1 MTANGTLIFLMGFL
15 FLFFGY
21 LGVPV
26 AFALIASVLI
36 VAIFTPISLAS
47 MMAQLFNGMD
57 VEALLA
63 VPFFLLVG
71 DLMTSAKVTV
81 RMIRLSQ
88 TMVGHLRGG
97 LAQVVTLFSMFFAGI
112 SGSSAADVA
121 VLTRTLGP
129 EMNREGYDKGFT
141 AALIASAATMANL
154 IPPSI
159 MAVVYGATGN
169 VSIGGLFLAGIV
181 PGVLVGIGLM
191 IYSYFFGPVGLKHK
205 RATFGQFSTA
215 AKEAVV
221 PLMIPVII
229 MGGILTG
236 KFTPT
241 EAGVIAVAYIVFV
254 AIPFLNYRHID
265 QLPRDMAL
273 TGLLYSIPLIT
284 IGAASMFG
292 WMLAYLR
299 GPAVVSEW
307 IANAAGNDPIKIML
321 LLVALFVIVG
331 DFIDAIPAIIIFMP
345 IITDLSKNADV
356 NPVHMGVVII
366 VTLAFGLI
374 TPPYGLC
381 LLMASKFIGVR
392 FGTAMFASLPI
403 YIIFFA
409 AIAFSIFFPDIVLW
423 LPKHLLPQSVG
434 CFKNPS
440 GTGYHLPLRP
450 QRAGE
455 SPVHEIRAFQP
466 CLGQARHD
474 AAPAL
479 RGAVA
484 RARRSATRSASIT
497 ASASSITSVPTKA
510 GFPRPA
516 STRSAPARAPSA
528 CASAPWATSCR
539 SIIRCGSPRRSPSS
553 IRCSAGAWN
562 AASSPASTPDYFR
575 PFGLDYGQRK
585 SPTLEFVDYLR
596 AAYRRDAAFT
606 LHGRK
611 LPYRRAD
618 GLAVQPVQKPHPPLW
633 MMSRDPQTLEFCA
646 RERHQSRLFP
656 DLSAQGRGAA
666 LPQIPRRLEQG
677 RHAAQAEH
685 RLLHR
690 RLCRRDRREGA
701 RRRAGARGPRL

>member
-1 MTANGTLIFLMGFL
+1 VTANGTLIFLMGFL
-15 FLFFGY
+15 FLCFGY

-57 VEALLA
+57 TEALLA

-71 DLMTSAKVTV
+71 DLMTSANVTV

-88 TMVGHLRGG
+88 TMVGHFRGG

-129 EMNREGYDKGFT
+129 EMSREGYDKGFT

-169 VSIGGLFLAGIV
+169 VSIGGLFLGGVV

-191 IYSYFFGPVGLKHK
+191 IYSYFFGPAGLEHK

-215 AKEAVV
+215 AKQAVV
-221 PLMIPVII
+221 PMMIPIII

-254 AIPFLNYRHID
+254 AIPLLNYRHVVN
-265 QLPRDMAL
+265 LPRDMAH

-307 IANAAGNDPIKIML
+307 IAHAAGNDPFMIML
-321 LLVALFVIVG
+321 LLVVLFVIVG

-345 IITDLSKNADV
+345 IITDLTKNSDI

-381 LLMASKFIGVR
+381 LLMASKFIDVR
-392 FGTAMFASLPI
+392 FGRAMVASLPI
-403 YIIFFA
+403 YIVFFA
-409 AIAFSIFFPDIVLW
+409 AIAFCIFLPDVVLW
-423 LPKHLLPQSVG
+423 LPKHLLPESVG

-440 GTGYHLPLRP
+440 GVGYICP
-450 QRAGE
+450 
-455 SPVHEIRAFQP
+455 
-466 CLGQARHD
+466 
-474 AAPAL
+474 
-479 RGAVA
+479 
-484 RARRSATRSASIT
+484 
-497 ASASSITSVPTKA
+497 
-510 GFPRPA
+510 
-516 STRSAPARAPSA
+516 
-528 CASAPWATSCR
+528 
-539 SIIRCGSPRRSPSS
+539 
-553 IRCSAGAWN
+553 
-562 AASSPASTPDYFR
+562 
-575 PFGLDYGQRK
+575 
-585 SPTLEFVDYLR
+585 
-596 AAYRRDAAFT
+596 
-606 LHGRK
+606 
-611 LPYRRAD
+611 
-618 GLAVQPVQKPHPPLW
+618 
-633 MMSRDPQTLEFCA
+633 
-646 RERHQSRLFP
+646 
-656 DLSAQGRGAA
+656 
-666 LPQIPRRLEQG
+666 
-677 RHAAQAEH
+677 
-685 RLLHR
+685 
-690 RLCRRDRREGA
+690 
-701 RRRAGARGPRL
+701 